1 MLKVL
6 LVADKQVTT
15 DNVQGTVPDTVSLAV
30 EFGRMYEVYLPK
42 IYQYALYRVGDKETA
57 EDLTSDIFK
66 KALGGF
72 NRFDSEKASF
82 ATWIFSIARNS
93 IIDYYRK
100 HAKESRVMRD
110 AEVDISLDLDS
121 PEEKLSRSEEI
132 DRLRECIIK
141 LNDNE
146 QELISLKFSGAM
158 TNRDIARVTGF
169 SESNVGTI
177 LCRAIRK
184 LRDDFSGW

>member
-1 MLKVL
+1 
-6 LVADKQVTT
+6 VANRQVNTE
-15 DNVQGTVPDTVSLAV
+15 NVREVVTSTVSSAE
-30 EFGRMYEVYLPK
+30 EFGRLYEIYLPK
-42 IYQYALYRVGDKETA
+42 IYQYARYRVSEKEVA
-57 EDLTSDIFK
+57 EDLTSDIFN
-66 KALGGF
+66 KALDGF
-72 NRFDSEKASF
+72 KRFNSEKASF
-82 ATWIFSIARNS
+82 STWIFSIARHS

-100 HAKESRVMRD
+100 HAKESKFIQST
-110 AEVDISLDLDS
+110 ESENSLDSDS

-132 DRLRECIIK
+132 DRLRECILK

-146 QELISLKFSGAM
+146 QELISLKFSGGI
-158 TNRDIARVTGF
+158 TNREIARITGL